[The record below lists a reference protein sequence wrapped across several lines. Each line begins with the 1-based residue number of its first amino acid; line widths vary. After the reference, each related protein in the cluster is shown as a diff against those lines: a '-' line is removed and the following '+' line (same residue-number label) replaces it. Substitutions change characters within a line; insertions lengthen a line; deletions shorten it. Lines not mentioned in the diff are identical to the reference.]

1 MAVSQAIQT
10 AKQRALVSGGQVG
23 KAVSFKGIEVRV
35 NDGSN
40 MFAEGDEFTIPT
52 GEDLQE
58 SKFIRKFQGNNAP
71 GIFVDVNGV
80 AKELYISAFV
90 KAVVP
95 YNDDST
101 RVKDA
106 EGNNLPAVVAKGTAV
121 DLWKQSPDA
130 ESALSSVEGKKMKIT
145 KIESVQ
151 TMRQRAG
158 GVRSLGNQWVFT
170 IDLAD

>member
-1 MAVSQAIQT
+1 MAVSNAVAV

-52 GEDLQE
+52 GEDLQD
-58 SKFIRKFQGNNAP
+58 SKFIRVFNGNKAP

-80 AKELYISAFV
+80 AKELYISSFV
-90 KAVVP
+90 KAIVP

-101 RVKDA
+101 RAQDA
-106 EGNNLPAVVAKGTAV
+106 AGVNLPPVIASGTAV

-130 ESALSSVEGKKMKIT
+130 ESALKSVEGKKMKIT
-145 KIESVQ
+145 KIDSVQ

-170 IDLAD
+170 IDLA